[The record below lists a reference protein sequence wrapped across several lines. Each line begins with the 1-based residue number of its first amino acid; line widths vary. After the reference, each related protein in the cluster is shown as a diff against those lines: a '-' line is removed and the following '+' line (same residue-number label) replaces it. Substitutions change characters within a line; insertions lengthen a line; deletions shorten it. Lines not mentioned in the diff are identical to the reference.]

1 MESPKLK
8 AESLGRAVY
17 SKMKGIK
24 IMENNLELN
33 NIELD
38 NTGVNTPGTVGVDA
52 NTQQTQGD
60 KSAWDIYTKKT
71 HVIGRTVS
79 IITLVMLVGAPFL
92 IGKLLGA
99 YPDLGAVGKGF
110 LSVGIVWLVS
120 SIAEFLIYTPMLGAG
135 GGYLAFITG
144 NLINMKIPCAVNA
157 RDMVG
162 AKTGTPENEIIST
175 ISIATSSLVT
185 ILVLA
190 LGVLLMVPLQP
201 VLQSE
206 VLQPA
211 FENVVP
217 ALFGAM
223 AYKYYRKNMKI
234 AALPLI
240 LMSLLFILVPSLIG
254 STSFMIVPSGA
265 IAIGVAY
272 LMFRKKN
279 MQSPEQTKADP
290 DRANTGDE

>member
-1 MESPKLK
+1 
-8 AESLGRAVY
+8 
-17 SKMKGIK
+17 
-24 IMENNLELN
+24 MENNLELN

-38 NTGVNTPGTVGVDA
+38 NTGVNTPDTVGVDA

-254 STSFMIVPSGA
+254 STSFMIGPSGA

-272 LMFRKKN
+272 LLFRKKN
-279 MQSPEQTKADP
+279 TQKTTE
-290 DRANTGDE
+290 E